1 MRTGLVILLLGEL
14 LVAPLVVAM
23 ADLPEVET
31 IEGHP
36 VRTVL
41 PLDAIQ
47 ALDDPPTVDARQAD
61 FMDAEELVLGVVVE
75 GVARAYPLR
84 HLDWHEVVN
93 DRLAEQPIAVTW

>member
-1 MRTGLVILLLGEL
+1 MRNGFVILLLGEL
-14 LVAPLVVAM
+14 LVAPLFVA
-23 ADLPEVET
+23 AAQLPDVET

-41 PLDAIQ
+41 PPDAIQ
-47 ALDDPPTVDARQAD
+47 ALDDPPSVDVAQAG
-61 FMDAEELVLGVVVE
+61 FMDAQELVIGVVVD

-93 DRLAEQPIAVTW
+93 DSLAEKPIAVTW